1 MQVMQVISFDLP
13 DNLVKTSTIIP
24 KTAIKMSDTTESKRL
39 TTAQGYAS
47 LIDRFDTFLFD
58 CDGVIWSGPKLI
70 PGVREVI
77 AWLRTKGGS
86 SCRSFVY
93 MHQKCIAC

>member
-1 MQVMQVISFDLP
+1 
-13 DNLVKTSTIIP
+13 
-24 KTAIKMSDTTESKRL
+24 MSDTIKSKRL
-39 TTAQGYAS
+39 TTAQDYAS
-47 LIDRFDTFLFD
+47 LIDKFDTFLFD

-86 SCRSFVY
+86 SCCSFVRTR
-93 MHQKCIAC
+93 

>member
-1 MQVMQVISFDLP
+1 
-13 DNLVKTSTIIP
+13 VKASTIIP
-24 KTAIKMSDTTESKRL
+24 RTVITMSDTTESKRL
-39 TTAQGYAS
+39 TTAQDYAS
-47 LIDRFDTFLFD
+47 LIDKFDTFLFD

-86 SCRSFVY
+86 SFRKLCRSFVR
-93 MHQKCIAC
+93 MRRKRIAC